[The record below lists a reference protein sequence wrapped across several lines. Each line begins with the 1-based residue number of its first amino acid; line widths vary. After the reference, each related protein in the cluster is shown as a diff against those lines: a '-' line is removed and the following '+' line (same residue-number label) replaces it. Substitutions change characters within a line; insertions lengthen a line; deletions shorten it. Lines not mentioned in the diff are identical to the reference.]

1 MLALR
6 LRDPGRLGS
15 EGSPGS
21 EPADGRLGS
30 EGVPGTEGRLGTD
43 VVEGRLGRLGSE
55 GVPGTE
61 GRLGTEP
68 ADGRLGSD
76 GVLGTDGRLGVEGS
90 PGTEVG
96 SPDGA
101 VTQAVAP
108 LALDALTE
116 PDPAGVVALP
126 PPETVTE
133 LGIDGAAGV
142 LMHCV
147 TEDVDAGGTGS
158 EVRLGTD
165 GGATALE
172 VAALG
177 NAFVATAATAATP
190 AAPAA
195 SRIIRP

>member
-15 EGSPGS
+15 EGSPGTELNPGTELADGRPGS
-21 EPADGRLGS
+21 EGVDGRLGTEVVEGRLGS
-30 EGVPGTEGRLGTD
+30 EETPGTELNPGTEPAGGRLGSDGAPGTEGRLG
-43 VVEGRLGRLGSE
+43 
-55 GVPGTE
+55 
-61 GRLGTEP
+61 
-68 ADGRLGSD
+68 AD
-76 GVLGTDGRLGVEGS
+76 GS

-101 VTQAVAP
+101 VTQAVPP

-126 PPETVTE
+126 PPETVTG
-133 LGIDGAAGV
+133 LGIEGAVGV
-142 LMHCV
+142 LTHCV

>member
-6 LRDPGRLGS
+6 LSDPGR
-15 EGSPGS
+15 PGS
-21 EPADGRLGS
+21 VGTPGSARNPGTDPADGRLGS
-30 EGVPGTEGRLGTD
+30 EGVLGADGNAGGEGR
-43 VVEGRLGRLGSE
+43 
-55 GVPGTE
+55 
-61 GRLGTEP
+61 
-68 ADGRLGSD
+68 
-76 GVLGTDGRLGVEGS
+76 

-96 SPDGA
+96 RPDGA
-101 VTQAVAP
+101 VTQTVP
-108 LALDALTE
+108 PPPLDALTD

-142 LMHCV
+142 LTHCEPEG
-147 TEDVDAGGTGS
+147 TDAGGTGS
-158 EVRLGTD
+158 EVRLGVD
-165 GGATALE
+165 AGATALW

-177 NAFVATAATAATP
+177 KAFAATAETAATP

>member
-15 EGSPGS
+15 EERPGTELSPGT
-21 EPADGRLGS
+21 EPPDGRLGS
-30 EGVPGTEGRLGTD
+30 EGVDGRLGTD
-43 VVEGRLGRLGSE
+43 VVEGRLGNEGAPGIEPDPGS
-55 GVPGTE
+55 
-61 GRLGTEP
+61 EP

-76 GVLGTDGRLGVEGS
+76 GVPGTDGRLGS
-90 PGTEVG
+90 PV
-96 SPDGA
+96 GA

-133 LGIDGAAGV
+133 LGIEGAAGV
-142 LMHCV
+142 LMHWV
-147 TEDVDAGGTGS
+147 TEEAEAGGTGS

-165 GGATALE
+165 GGATALG

>member
-15 EGSPGS
+15 EERPGTELSPGTEPPDGRLGSEGVDGRVGTDVVEGRLGNEGAPGIEPDPGS

-30 EGVPGTEGRLGTD
+30 DGVPGTDGRLG
-43 VVEGRLGRLGSE
+43 
-55 GVPGTE
+55 
-61 GRLGTEP
+61 
-68 ADGRLGSD
+68 ADGRLGSP
-76 GVLGTDGRLGVEGS
+76 V
-90 PGTEVG
+90 
-96 SPDGA
+96 GA

-133 LGIDGAAGV
+133 LGIEGAAGV
-142 LMHCV
+142 LMHWV
-147 TEDVDAGGTGS
+147 TEEAEAGGTGS

-165 GGATALE
+165 GGATALG

>member
-15 EGSPGS
+15 EGSPDTELNPRT

-30 EGVPGTEGRLGTD
+30 EGVDGRLGTD
-43 VVEGRLGRLGSE
+43 VVEGRLGSE
-55 GVPGTE
+55 ETPGTE
-61 GRLGTEP
+61 LNPGTEP

-76 GVLGTDGRLGVEGS
+76 GVPGADGRLGAEL
-90 PGTEVG
+90 G

-101 VTQAVAP
+101 VTQAVPP

-116 PDPAGVVALP
+116 PDPAGLVALP
-126 PPETVTE
+126 PPETVTG
-133 LGIDGAAGV
+133 LGIEGAAGV
-142 LMHCV
+142 LMHWV
-147 TEDVDAGGTGS
+147 AEDADAGGTGS

-165 GGATALE
+165 GGATALG